1 MFSTQLL
8 YLYWIFAYECTCFYT
23 VNFIRRWIL
32 GSSTIDRIKLVKDI
46 THRLET
52 FNIVYVKVFQSLCL
66 EQGVLSEREK
76 NYLMRYTDNV
86 PYHTDEI
93 DLNTLDYLQ
102 ENYGIMVE
110 NRVPVNSGIVGVVFK
125 GVKRDTEKTDTRVV
139 VKMLK
144 RGIVE
149 RYNRAYNELETIA
162 KYMAYIPYV
171 NHINYSK
178 MIGDS
183 KESILAQTDFTKE
196 RDNIIL
202 FNEKYRNNQE
212 FVLPKVYGEITD
224 DLNSVIVMTDI
235 TGLRFRD
242 IENYDEDTKYRFA
255 TLLQKFGCLSIL
267 YYSCIQGDFHAG
279 NVFFYINEKDE
290 TSDLEKES
298 KPRYQLGVIDFG
310 ICYFPSPD
318 NQSAYHTFFY
328 DIQVKEDYSKIS
340 SVIPVLIH
348 NKTKYYGLSSNIKS
362 MIFGEVEDCIK
373 RYAKKNMDVKFFLNL
388 GRIFRS
394 YGLEF
399 TKEFNNICMSIQVTN
414 SLGLS
419 LSPEVYKIH
428 CELMNEMTHIDRL
441 LEIED

>member
-1 MFSTQLL
+1 MFWRFV
-8 YLYWIFAYECTCFYT
+8 YLYWIFAYECTYFYT
-23 VNFIRRWIL
+23 KNFIRRWIL
-32 GSSTIDRIKLVKDI
+32 GRSTIDRVKLVKEI

-76 NYLMRYTDNV
+76 EFLMRYTDNV
-86 PYHTDEI
+86 PYHMDEI

-102 ENYGIMVE
+102 ENYGILVE
-110 NRVPVNSGIVGVVFK
+110 NRRPVNSGIVGVVFK
-125 GVKRDTEKTDTRVV
+125 GVKCDTEKSENRVV

-149 RYNRAYNELETIA
+149 RYRQAYNELETIA

-171 NHINYSK
+171 NHIDYSK

-196 RDNIIL
+196 RDNILL
-202 FNEKYRNNQE
+202 FNEKYRDNQE

-242 IENYDEDTKYRFA
+242 IENYDDDVKYRFA

-279 NVFFYINEKDE
+279 NVFFYINEEEETDE
-290 TSDLEKES
+290 KKS
-298 KPRYQLGVIDFG
+298 KPKYRLGVIDFG
-310 ICYFPSPD
+310 LCYFPSPE

-328 DIQVKEDYSKIS
+328 DIQVKEDYSKITTI
-340 SVIPVLIH
+340 IPVLID
-348 NKTKYYGLSSNIKS
+348 NKTKYYSFSSEIKT
-362 MIFGEVEDCIK
+362 MIVGELEDCIK
-373 RYAKKNMDVKFFLNL
+373 RYAKKNMDVNFILNL

-399 TKEFNNICMSIQVTN
+399 TREFNNICMSLQVTN
-414 SLGLS
+414 SLGLA
-419 LSPEVYKIH
+419 LSPEVHKIH
-428 CELMNEMTHIDRL
+428 CELMNEMTQIDRL